1 MRDVYAH
8 RPVDPGELPSLM
20 RKHIYTGAMA
30 MVCYT
35 LVAHMFFVD
44 YGNRIGLSYWHWG
57 LLNGVAAMTVVFQLV
72 GARLATLSG
81 QRKKLW
87 FKPSSSTVALV
98 EH

>member
-57 LLNGVAAMTVVFQLV
+57 LLNGVAAMTVVLPAPVAIFNASRV
-72 GARLATLSG
+72 SAGLACS
-81 QRKKLW
+81 
-87 FKPSSSTVALV
+87 FAP
-98 EH
+98 